1 MTLGRT
7 RLTKLGM
14 LVPLGEG
21 SHERGS
27 QREGSRVG
35 RQLKEVGLHHSGV
48 TWKCQD
54 KEGGVTAPNKRLE
67 WNKGCREWEP
77 LVSCS

>member
-1 MTLGRT
+1 MTLGCT
-7 RLTKLGM
+7 RLAKLGM

-21 SHERGS
+21 NHGQGS

-54 KEGGVTAPNKRLE
+54 RRDE
-67 WNKGCREWEP
+67 
-77 LVSCS
+77 